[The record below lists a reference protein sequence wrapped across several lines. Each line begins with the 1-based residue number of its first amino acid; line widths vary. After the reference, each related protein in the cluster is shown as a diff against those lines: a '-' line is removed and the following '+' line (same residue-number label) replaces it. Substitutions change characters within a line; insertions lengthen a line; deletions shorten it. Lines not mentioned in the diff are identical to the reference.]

1 MNIGDMVEQD
11 TRRFACPLS
20 VPVEVP
26 GDSTREHLINKG
38 KKGRERTARSD
49 ETHPRVP
56 NMVAVKIL
64 ARAAPVR
71 FYEFDKVDGRGGN
84 GH

>member
-26 GDSTREHLINKG
+26 GDSTREHLINKE
-38 KKGRERTARSD
+38 KKGSHKR
-49 ETHPRVP
+49 
-56 NMVAVKIL
+56 
-64 ARAAPVR
+64 
-71 FYEFDKVDGRGGN
+71 GN
-84 GH
+84 GAGKNGPVG